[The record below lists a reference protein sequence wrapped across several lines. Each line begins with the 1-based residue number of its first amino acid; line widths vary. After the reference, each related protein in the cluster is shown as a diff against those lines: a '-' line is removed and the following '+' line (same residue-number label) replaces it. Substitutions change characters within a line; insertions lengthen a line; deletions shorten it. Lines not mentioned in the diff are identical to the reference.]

1 MRDLRIDR
9 ASCYIIL
16 SSAQIRSQ
24 QIFCLVSTKLKGVPM
39 GTITYFAYGSNMS
52 IKRLRK
58 RVSSAEPLERA
69 VLRCHR
75 LAFHKVS
82 KDKSGKCDIPP
93 AKESDEVWGRL
104 YHINAEEK
112 KLLDCYEGL
121 GRGYENRCVTVKLD
135 SGCTVCAMTYYVED
149 PTKKNPNL
157 EPYTWYKRHVLVG
170 AKEAR
175 LPPDYIKK
183 IEEVKDKKDCD
194 KKREWDEL
202 WIYC

>member
-1 MRDLRIDR
+1 
-9 ASCYIIL
+9 
-16 SSAQIRSQ
+16 
-24 QIFCLVSTKLKGVPM
+24 M

-52 IKRLRK
+52 LKRLRK

-82 KDKSGKCDIPP
+82 RKDGSGKCDIPP
-93 AKESDEVWGRL
+93 AKESDKVWGRL
-104 YHINAEEK
+104 YYIDDKDKEC
-112 KLLDCYEGL
+112 LDRYEGL
-121 GRGYENRCVTVKLD
+121 GYGYDDKCVTVKLD
-135 SGCTVCAMTYYVED
+135 SGGTVCAITYYVED

-157 EPYTWYKRHVLVG
+157 EPYTWYKKHVLVG
-170 AKEAR
+170 AKEAC

-194 KKREWDEL
+194 KERERDEL
-202 WIYC
+202 KIYCE